1 MEPQLIS
8 ISFAGMESTEH
19 HSAGKLITI
28 ITRQINTYLQRTL
41 QPFGIGP
48 GQVSV
53 LKYILENDGTT
64 SKAIVEYFSLDK
76 GSVSSLLGGLQSNGY
91 IIREVSGKDGRVSNI
106 YASSKARAIFPDIV
120 SIYEGITT
128 ILLTGFK
135 TDERTRA
142 FDMLGRMFDNFA
154 AFLDEKAQ

>member
-1 MEPQLIS
+1 
-8 ISFAGMESTEH
+8 MESTEH